1 MWLCLPR
8 GTGDMVRLPTSA
20 SPADGG
26 SGRERSRGL
35 RRLPSWVWFNGAA
48 FASGMLP
55 VVLAYTVH
63 DRGSVADPD
72 CVFHCYTLVHTAGPG
87 ILGFVGAPALIS
99 LVLPV
104 LLHLKSTRRSHFA
117 DRVAWSLATLSCLI
131 GLVGMVTAG
140 LAMLPAPVLIVCAVI
155 TAPLGP
161 ELTRADHSPRSS
173 LPAARG
179 TY

>member
-1 MWLCLPR
+1 
-8 GTGDMVRLPTSA
+8 MVPKWRSSA
-20 SPADGG
+20 ARG
-26 SGRERSRGL
+26 SGRERPRDL
-35 RRLPSWVWFNGAA
+35 RRLPRWVWFNGAA
-48 FASGMLP
+48 FAWGMLP

-104 LLHLKSTRRSHFA
+104 LLHLKGTRRSHFA

-131 GLVGMVTAG
+131 GLVGMITGG
-140 LAMLPAPVLIVCAVI
+140 LAMLPAPVLIVCAVV

-161 ELTRADHSPRSS
+161 ELTRADQSPRSS
-173 LPAARG
+173 LPAAAREG
-179 TY
+179 SR